1 MPAAAGPD
9 NPNPSPQP
17 PPQRAAHWEGVHA
30 AKGAGE
36 VSWWQE
42 PDSLWLDLIEHAGV
56 SPTDP
61 VVDVGAGASM
71 LVDALLEAGF
81 TDVTVLD
88 ISASA
93 LDRVARR
100 LGERAADVRL
110 VAGDVTEFRAERP
123 YVLWHDRAV
132 FHFLTDPA
140 DRRAYRESLR
150 ANLAPGGLA
159 VIAVFA
165 PDGPE
170 NCSGL
175 PVRRYD
181 VPGLAREIG
190 PGFTLVHGERRV
202 HTTPWGAEQPF
213 TVALLRRD

>member
-1 MPAAAGPD
+1 MPATKGSHGPE
-9 NPNPSPQP
+9 PESPAP
-17 PPQRAAHWEGVHA
+17 DRAVHWEGVHA
-30 AKGAGE
+30 QKGAGE
-36 VSWWQE
+36 VSWWQA
-42 PDSLWLDLIEHAGV
+42 PDSLWLDLIERTGV
-56 SPTDP
+56 SPAKP
-61 VVDVGAGASM
+61 AVDVGAGASL

-100 LGERAADVRL
+100 LGARAAGVRL
-110 VAGDVTEFRAERP
+110 VAADVTAFRGGRP
-123 YVLWHDRAV
+123 YALWHDRAV

-140 DRRAYRESLR
+140 DREAYRESLR
-150 ANLAPGGLA
+150 ANLAPGGL
-159 VIAVFA
+159 VVLAVFA

-170 NCSGL
+170 TCSGL
-175 PVRRYD
+175 PVRRYA
-181 VPGLAREIG
+181 LADLVEAVG

-202 HTTPWGAEQPF
+202 HTTPWGAEQPS

>member
-1 MPAAAGPD
+1 MVEP
-9 NPNPSPQP
+9 PSPP
-17 PPQRAAHWEGVHA
+17 EAHWESVHA

-42 PDSLWLDLIEHAGV
+42 PDSLWLDLIERAGV
-56 SPTDP
+56 APADP
-61 VVDVGAGASM
+61 VVDVGAGASL
-71 LVDALLEAGF
+71 LVDALLDAGF

-88 ISASA
+88 LSTSA

-100 LGERAADVRL
+100 LGPRGAGVRL
-110 VAGDVTEFRAERP
+110 VAADVTGYRGGRP
-123 YVLWHDRAV
+123 YALWHDRAV
-132 FHFLTDPA
+132 FHFLTEAA
-140 DRRAYRESLR
+140 DRAAYRESLL

-159 VIAVFA
+159 VLAVFA

-170 NCSGL
+170 SCSGL
-175 PVRRYD
+175 PVRRYA
-181 VPGLAREIG
+181 LAELVDELG

-213 TVALLRRD
+213 TVALMRRG

>member
-1 MPAAAGPD
+1 MEETP
-9 NPNPSPQP
+9 
-17 PPQRAAHWEGVHA
+17 RAAHWEGVHA
-30 AKGAGE
+30 EKGAGE

-42 PDSLWLDLIEHAGV
+42 PDSLWLDLIERAGV
-56 SPTDP
+56 SPSQP
-61 VVDVGAGASM
+61 VVDVGAGASL
-71 LVDALLEAGF
+71 LVDALLDAGF

-100 LGERAADVRL
+100 LGPRAASVRL
-110 VAGDVTEFRAERP
+110 VAADVTHYRGARP
-123 YVLWHDRAV
+123 VALWHDRAV

-150 ANLAPGGLA
+150 ANLEPGGLA

-170 NCSGL
+170 TCSGL

-181 VPGLAREIG
+181 LPGLVHEIG
-190 PGFTLVHGERRV
+190 PGFTLVHGQRRV

-213 TVALLRRD
+213 TAALLRRD